1 MTKMTK
7 KTMENKIN
15 ELRKE
20 AGLMYSDLD
29 KALAEGN
36 YDLYEELGDIM
47 SAKYE
52 EARQLIIEFN
62 KTFGETPNLLF

>member
-1 MTKMTK
+1 MTKQ
-7 KTMENKIN
+7 TMENKIN

-20 AGLMYSDLD
+20 AGLMYNDLD
-29 KALAEGN
+29 KALAKGN

>member
-1 MTKMTK
+1 MTKQ
-7 KTMENKIN
+7 TMENKIN

-20 AGLMYSDLD
+20 AGLMYGDLD

-62 KTFGETPNLLF
+62 ETFGETPNLLF

>member
-1 MTKMTK
+1 MTKQ
-7 KTMENKIN
+7 TMENKIN

-20 AGLMYSDLD
+20 AGLMYGDLD

-36 YDLYEELGDIM
+36 YDLYEELGDVM

-52 EARQLIIEFN
+52 EARQLIVEFN
-62 KTFGETPNLLF
+62 ETFGETPNLLF

>member
-1 MTKMTK
+1 MTKQ
-7 KTMENKIN
+7 TMENKIN

-20 AGLMYSDLD
+20 AGLMYNDLD

>member
-1 MTKMTK
+1 MTKQ
-7 KTMENKIN
+7 TMENKIN

>member
-1 MTKMTK
+1 MTKQ
-7 KTMENKIN
+7 TMENKIN

-20 AGLMYSDLD
+20 AGLMYGDLD

-36 YDLYEELGDIM
+36 YDLYEELGDVM

-52 EARQLIIEFN
+52 EARQLIVKFN
-62 KTFGETPNLLF
+62 ETFGETPNLLF

>member
-1 MTKMTK
+1 MTKQ
-7 KTMENKIN
+7 TMENKIN

-20 AGLMYSDLD
+20 AGLMYGDLD

-36 YDLYEELGDIM
+36 YDLYEKLGDIM
-47 SAKYE
+47 STKYE

>member
-1 MTKMTK
+1 MTKQ
-7 KTMENKIN
+7 TMENKIN

-20 AGLMYSDLD
+20 AGLMYGDLD